1 MSGQNVF
8 LKKNFKPKPNQQ
20 ALSMNNKNNNY
31 GPLAIIGILFFVFG
45 FITWVNAVL
54 IPFFQKAFDLNN
66 TAAYLVTFA
75 FYISYTIMAIPS
87 TWVLKKVGFK
97 RAMSVGLFVM
107 AIGALIF
114 VPAARAESYELFL
127 VGLFVIATGLTTL
140 QTASNPYVTILG
152 PIESAAQRISV
163 MGIANKVAGIIGQ
176 KVLGGILL
184 VSSTA
189 AATTLT
195 RGQQLEKV
203 VVPYMI
209 IAAALAVL
217 AIAVWLMKGLPEVEE
232 HEEAVNPEASAKAK
246 SSIWSHPN
254 LVFGLAALFF
264 YVGAEV
270 IAGDSIIAYGLSQ
283 GFPEEQAKDFGT
295 YTLWLMLVGYV
306 LGIFLIPKY
315 VSQGT
320 WLKYSAIFG
329 VLATL
334 GAIFTSGFTSVLCIA
349 FLGLANAIMWPAIW
363 PLALDG
369 LGKFTKLASAFLVMM
384 IAGGAILNSSYA
396 LLSDSIGTQNAYW
409 LVVPMY
415 IYIFWYAAT
424 GHKKKSW

>member
-1 MSGQNVF
+1 
-8 LKKNFKPKPNQQ
+8 
-20 ALSMNNKNNNY
+20 MNNKNYNY

-97 RAMSVGLFVM
+97 RGMSVGLFVM

-232 HEEAVNPEASAKAK
+232 EEAVNPEASAKAK

-254 LVFGLAALFF
+254 LVFGLGALFF

>member
-1 MSGQNVF
+1 MS
-8 LKKNFKPKPNQQ
+8 
-20 ALSMNNKNNNY
+20 NNKNY
-31 GPLAIIGILFFVFG
+31 VGPLVIIGILFFVFG

-66 TAAYLVTFA
+66 TSAYLVTFA
-75 FYISYTIMAIPS
+75 FYITYIIMAIPS

-97 RAMSVGLFVM
+97 RGMSVGLFVM
-107 AIGALIF
+107 ALGALIF
-114 VPAARAESYELFL
+114 IPAARAESYELFL

-176 KVLGGILL
+176 KVLGGLLL
-184 VSSTA
+184 VSGTA
-189 AATTLT
+189 AAATLT

-203 VVPYMI
+203 VVPYMA
-209 IAAALAVL
+209 IAAVLAVL
-217 AIAVWLMKGLPEVEE
+217 GVAVWLMKGLPEVEE
-232 HEEAVNPEASAKAK
+232 EEDGAQKETGVKK
-246 SSIWSHPN
+246 SIWGHPN
-254 LVFGLAALFF
+254 LVLGLLALFF

-270 IAGDSIIAYGLSQ
+270 IAGDSIIAYGISQ

-329 VLATL
+329 IIATL
-334 GAIFTSGFTSVLCIA
+334 GAVFTNGFTSVLCIA
-349 FLGLANAIMWPAIW
+349 SLGLANAIMWPAIW

-369 LGKFTKLASAFLVMM
+369 LGKHTKLASALLVMM
-384 IAGGAILNSSYA
+384 ISGGAILNSSYA
-396 LLSDSIGTQNAYW
+396 LLSDSLGSTQKAYW
-409 LVVPMY
+409 LVVPLY
-415 IYIFWYAAT
+415 VFVFWYAAI

>member
-1 MSGQNVF
+1 
-8 LKKNFKPKPNQQ
+8 
-20 ALSMNNKNNNY
+20 MNTTKNNY
-31 GPLAIIGILFFVFG
+31 GPLTIIGILFFVFG

-97 RAMSVGLFVM
+97 RGMSVGLFVM
-107 AIGALIF
+107 ALGAIIF
-114 VPAARAESYELFL
+114 VPAAKAESYELFL
-127 VGLFVIATGLTTL
+127 VGLFVIATGLTVL

-184 VSSTA
+184 VGGSA
-189 AATTLT
+189 AASTLT

-203 VVPYMI
+203 ILPYI
-209 IAAALAVL
+209 IISAVLLILAV
-217 AIAVWLMKGLPEVEE
+217 AVWLMKGLPEVEE
-232 HEEAVNPEASAKAK
+232 EEEIVNATTGDK

-254 LVFGLAALFF
+254 LVFGLGALFL

-270 IAGDSIIAYGLSQ
+270 IAGDSIIAYGISQ

-295 YTLWLMLVGYV
+295 YTLWLMLLGYV

-329 VLATL
+329 VIATL
-334 GAIFTSGFTSVLCIA
+334 GAIFMSGFSSVLCIA
-349 FLGLANAIMWPAIW
+349 LLGLANAIMWPAIW

-369 LGKFTKLASAFLVMM
+369 LGKYTKLASAFLVMM
-384 IAGGAILNSSYA
+384 IAGGAILNSTYA
-396 LLSDSIGTQNAYW
+396 VIADSVGTQEAYW

-415 IYIFWYAAT
+415 VYIFWYAAI
-424 GHKKKSW
+424 GHKKKFW

>member
-8 LKKNFKPKPNQQ
+8 LKNFFKPKPNQQ
-20 ALSMNNKNNNY
+20 TLPMNNKSNNY

-97 RAMSVGLFVM
+97 RGMSVGLFVM
-107 AIGALIF
+107 AIGAVLF

-184 VSSTA
+184 VGGTA
-189 AATTLT
+189 AASTLT

-209 IAAALAVL
+209 IAGVLVLL

-232 HEEAVNPEASAKAK
+232 EEEVVSGGSK
-246 SSIWSHPN
+246 SSVWSHPN
-254 LVFGLAALFF
+254 LVFGLVALFF

-270 IAGDSIIAYGLSQ
+270 IAGDSIIAYGISQ

-329 VLATL
+329 VIATL
-334 GAIFTSGFTSVLCIA
+334 GAIFTSGFTSVLCLA
-349 FLGLANAIMWPAIW
+349 FLGLGNAIMWPAIW

-384 IAGGAILNSSYA
+384 IAGGAILNSSYGI
-396 LLSDSIGTQNAYW
+396 LSDIIGTQNAYW

-415 IYIFWYAAT
+415 VYIFWYAAT

>member
-1 MSGQNVF
+1 MS
-8 LKKNFKPKPNQQ
+8 
-20 ALSMNNKNNNY
+20 NNKNYY

-66 TAAYLVTFA
+66 TSAYLVTFA
-75 FYISYTIMAIPS
+75 FYITYIIMAIPS

-97 RAMSVGLFVM
+97 RGMSVGLFVM
-107 AIGALIF
+107 ALGALIF
-114 VPAARAESYELFL
+114 VPAARAESYGLFL
-127 VGLFVIATGLTTL
+127 AGLFVIATGLTTL

-163 MGIANKVAGIIGQ
+163 MGIANKIAGIIGQ

-184 VSSTA
+184 VGGTA
-189 AATTLT
+189 AAATLT

-217 AIAVWLMKGLPEVEE
+217 GVAVWLMKGLPEVEA
-232 HEEAVNPEASAKAK
+232 EEDETQQAGAVKT
-246 SSIWSHPN
+246 SIWAYPN
-254 LVFGLAALFF
+254 LVLGLLALFF

-270 IAGDSIIAYGLSQ
+270 IAGDSIIAYGISQ

-295 YTLWLMLVGYV
+295 YTLWLMLAGYV

-329 VLATL
+329 LIATL
-334 GAIFTSGFTSVLCIA
+334 GAVFSSGFTSVLCIA
-349 FLGLANAIMWPAIW
+349 SLGLANAIMWPAIW

-369 LGKFTKLASAFLVMM
+369 LGKFTKLASALLVMM
-384 IAGGAILNSSYA
+384 ISGGAILNSSYA
-396 LLSDSIGTQNAYW
+396 LLSDSIGTQKAYW
-409 LVVPMY
+409 LVVPLY
-415 IYIFWYAAT
+415 AFIFWYAAT

>member
-8 LKKNFKPKPNQQ
+8 LKNFFKPKPNQQ
-20 ALSMNNKNNNY
+20 TLPMNNKSNNY

-97 RAMSVGLFVM
+97 RGMSVGLFVM
-107 AIGALIF
+107 AIGAVLF

-184 VSSTA
+184 VGGTA
-189 AATTLT
+189 AASTLT

-209 IAAALAVL
+209 IAGVLVLL

-232 HEEAVNPEASAKAK
+232 EEEVVSGGSK
-246 SSIWSHPN
+246 SSVWSHPN
-254 LVFGLAALFF
+254 LVFGLVALFF

-270 IAGDSIIAYGLSQ
+270 IAGDSIIAYGISQ

-329 VLATL
+329 VIATL
-334 GAIFTSGFTSVLCIA
+334 GAIFTSGFTSVLCLA
-349 FLGLANAIMWPAIW
+349 FLGLGNAIMWPAIW

-384 IAGGAILNSSYA
+384 IAGGAILNSSYGI
-396 LLSDSIGTQNAYW
+396 LSDSIGTQNAYW

-415 IYIFWYAAT
+415 VYIFWYAAT
-424 GHKKKSW
+424 GHNKKSW